1 MYSDLAYLI
10 VGLPVLAFV
19 LCLFIGSRL
28 PRGGGFLTVLAT
40 LGGLIISLGIFQEI
54 YPRGIIHQSMRWFG
68 DFNVGILI
76 DPLALVMLLM
86 VTFVVMLIHTYA
98 NGYMNGDPGAN
109 RYFAEAA
116 LFTAS
121 MLGLIYADNILQLFI
136 FWELVGLCSYLLIG
150 FWYRKPSAAAAAKK
164 AFLTTRVGDVMFLA
178 AIIVLYNNLAS
189 LNLTL
194 NPGEY
199 LLQFPVIYANL
210 ALIPPDQLTLI
221 ALGFLGGAVGKSGQ
235 FPLHVW
241 LPDAMEGPT
250 TVSAM
255 IHAATMVTAGVY
267 LVARMFPLFYA
278 APHGLTAVAAVG
290 AFTALFAATMGLTAF
305 DIKRVLAFSTVSQ
318 LGFMMAGLGV
328 GAAVGAFSVGVSI
341 FHLIGHSF
349 FKALLFLCA
358 GSVIHAVN
366 TNDMREM
373 GGVGKYMKWTM
384 YTMLIGS
391 LSLAG
396 FPLFTGFFSKD
407 EIIVIAY
414 EYGVAINF
422 LPYIFL
428 VLAAVLTAIYT
439 FRMWF
444 SVFTGKERSNY
455 GKHESPWV
463 MLGPL
468 VILAV
473 FALAFGFV
481 AQEGFYNYVGD
492 NFGQYEEKFG
502 VDVNFAELALIG
514 GHEVL
519 GEHGAPAEGEHP
531 SAEAEEGH
539 GAAGE
544 GEAGGEEAEGEPWY
558 IQILPIFIA
567 IGGILIAALF
577 YWDRA
582 KKFDP
587 SQVTGDKDPIRKM
600 LLKGY
605 YQHEIMT
612 GWISEGIVYGTALIC
627 NTIDIKVVDGW
638 LNWLSAWVMGFAG
651 HVRKVQTGVVQN
663 YVTALMLGIV
673 VLVIAIAAI
682 RLAMEVGLI

>member
-19 LCLFIGSRL
+19 LCLFIGRHL
-28 PRGGGFLTVLAT
+28 PRGGGFLTALAT
-40 LGGLIISLGIFQEI
+40 FGSLIISVGIFAEI
-54 YPRGIIHQSMRWFG
+54 YPSGIVHQSMLWFAN
-68 DFNVGILI
+68 FNIGILI

-86 VTFVVMLIHTYA
+86 VTFVVTLIHTYA
-98 NGYMNGDPGAN
+98 NGYMNGDPGAD

-116 LFTAS
+116 LFTAA
-121 MLGLIYADNILQLFI
+121 MLGLIYADNLLQLFI

-178 AIIVLYNNLAS
+178 AIILLYNNLAS
-189 LNLTL
+189 LNIALK
-194 NPGEY
+194 PGEY
-199 LLQFPVIYANL
+199 LLQFPVIYAHL
-210 ALIPPDQLTLI
+210 TQIPPAQLTLI
-221 ALGFLGGAVGKSGQ
+221 ALGLLGGAVGKSGQ

-278 APHGLTAVAAVG
+278 APYGLTAVAAVG

-318 LGFMMAGLGV
+318 LGFMMAGLGT
-328 GAAVGAFSVGVSI
+328 GAAVGAMAVGVAM

-414 EYGVAINF
+414 EYGVMINF

-444 SVFTGKERSNY
+444 TVFTGKARSDY
-455 GKHESPWV
+455 GKHESPSI
-463 MLGPL
+463 MIIPL
-468 VILAV
+468 VILAI
-473 FALAFGFV
+473 FAFGFGLA
-481 AQEGFYNYVGD
+481 AQGGFYSYLD
-492 NFGQYEEKFG
+492 SNFDHY
-502 VDVNFAELALIG
+502 DVNFNELAVIG
-514 GHEVL
+514 GH
-519 GEHGAPAEGEHP
+519 A
-531 SAEAEEGH
+531 AEETKL
-539 GAAGE
+539 AGE
-544 GEAGGEEAEGEPWY
+544 PATEPYVSEPGRRSQSRKQGRTGRALVHPDTAHHCSFGWNSHGLVCSTW
-558 IQILPIFIA
+558 IKSRNLIPARSQARRILCE
-567 IGGILIAALF
+567 
-577 YWDRA
+577 
-582 KKFDP
+582 
-587 SQVTGDKDPIRKM
+587 S
-600 LLKGY
+600 
-605 YQHEIMT
+605 
-612 GWISEGIVYGTALIC
+612 C
-627 NTIDIKVVDGW
+627 C
-638 LNWLSAWVMGFAG
+638 
-651 HVRKVQTGVVQN
+651 
-663 YVTALMLGIV
+663 
-673 VLVIAIAAI
+673 
-682 RLAMEVGLI
+682 

>member
-1 MYSDLAYLI
+1 MYADYAYLI
-10 VGLPVLAFV
+10 VGLPVLAFL
-19 LCLFIGSRL
+19 LCLFIGWHL

-40 LGGLIISLGIFQEI
+40 FAGLVLSLGIFTEI
-54 YPRGIIHQSMRWFG
+54 YPDKIVHQSMPWFAN
-68 DFNVGILI
+68 FNVGILI

-86 VTFVVMLIHTYA
+86 ITFVVTLIHTYA
-98 NGYMNGDPGAN
+98 NGYMNGDPGAA

-121 MLGLIYADNILQLFI
+121 MLGLVFADNLLQLFI

-164 AFLTTRVGDVMFLA
+164 AFLTTRVGDVLFLA
-178 AIIVLYNNLAS
+178 GIILLYNNLANPS
-189 LNLTL
+189 LNIVLK
-194 NPGEY
+194 PGEY
-199 LLQFPVIYANL
+199 LLQFPVIYAHISQ
-210 ALIPPDQLTLI
+210 IPADQLTLI
-221 ALGFLGGAVGKSGQ
+221 ALGLLGGAVGKSGQ

-278 APHGLTAVAAVG
+278 APYGLTAVAAVG
-290 AFTALFAATMGLTAF
+290 AFTALFAATMGLTSF

-328 GAAVGAFSVGVSI
+328 GAAVGAFAVGVSI

-396 FPLFTGFFSKD
+396 FPFFTGFFSKD

-414 EYGVAINF
+414 EYGVLINF

-428 VLAAVLTAIYT
+428 VMAAVLTAIYT

-473 FALAFGFV
+473 FAFGFGLA
-481 AQEGFYNYVGD
+481 AQEDFYSYLD
-492 NFGQYEEKFG
+492 TNFEHY
-502 VDVNFAELALIG
+502 DINFEELAVIG
-514 GHEVL
+514 GHVL
-519 GEHGAPAEGEHP
+519 EGEHGATEAAAEGEHSA
-531 SAEAEEGH
+531 SAEAET
-539 GAAGE
+539 
-544 GEAGGEEAEGEPWY
+544 GGEEGPGEPWY
-558 IQILPIFIA
+558 IQILPIIIA
-567 IGGILIAALF
+567 LGGILTAGLF
-577 YWDRA
+577 YWDKI

-587 SQVTGDKDPIRKM
+587 SQVTGDTDPIRKM

-605 YQHEIMT
+605 YQHEILT
-612 GWISEGIVYGTALIC
+612 AWFSETVVYGTALIC
-627 NTIDIKVVDGW
+627 NMIDIKIVDGW
-638 LNWLSAWVMGFAG
+638 LNWLSAWVLGFAN

-663 YVTALMLGIV
+663 YVTALVLGVV
-673 VLVIAIAAI
+673 VLVVVIT
-682 RLAMEVGLI
+682 LAKEVGLV

>member
-1 MYSDLAYLI
+1 MYADYAYLI
-10 VGLPVLAFV
+10 VALPVLAFL
-19 LCLFIGSRL
+19 LCLFVGWHL

-40 LGGLIISLGIFQEI
+40 FAGLILSLGIFSET
-54 YPRGIIHQSMRWFG
+54 YPDKIIHQSMPWFAN
-68 DFNVGILI
+68 FNVGILI

-86 VTFVVMLIHTYA
+86 VTFVVTLIHTYA
-98 NGYMNGDPGAN
+98 NGYMNGDPGAA

-121 MLGLIYADNILQLFI
+121 MLGLIYADNLLQLFI

-164 AFLTTRVGDVMFLA
+164 AFLTTRVGDVLFLA
-178 AIIVLYNNLAS
+178 GIILLYNNLAS

-194 NPGEY
+194 APGEY
-199 LLQFPVIYANL
+199 LLQFPVIYAHV
-210 ALIPPDQLTLI
+210 AQIPADQLTLI
-221 ALGFLGGAVGKSGQ
+221 ALGLLGGAVGKSGQ

-278 APHGLTAVAAVG
+278 APYGLTAVAAVG

-328 GAAVGAFSVGVSI
+328 GAAVGTFAVGVSI

-349 FKALLFLCA
+349 FKALLFLGA

-414 EYGVAINF
+414 EYGVMINF
-422 LPYIFL
+422 LPYIML

-444 SVFTGKERSNY
+444 SVFTGKERSDY
-455 GKHESPWV
+455 GKHESP
-463 MLGPL
+463 MIMIGPL

-473 FALAFGFV
+473 FAFGFGFA
-481 AQEGFYNYVGD
+481 AQEDFYSYLD
-492 NFGQYEEKFG
+492 SNFEHYD
-502 VDVNFAELALIG
+502 VDFAQLGIIG
-514 GHEVL
+514 GHVL
-519 GEHGAPAEGEHP
+519 EGHGAPEGSALEEEHVATEAAEG
-531 SAEAEEGH
+531 GH

-544 GEAGGEEAEGEPWY
+544 GEEGGEGEAGEPWY
-558 IQILPIFIA
+558 IQILPIIVA
-567 IGGILIAALF
+567 IGGILTAGLF
-577 YWDRA
+577 YFDKI

-587 SQVTGDKDPIRKM
+587 SQVTGDKDPIRKL

-605 YQHEIMT
+605 YQHEILT
-612 GWISEGIVYGTALIC
+612 GWFAETVVYGTALIC
-627 NTIDIKVVDGW
+627 NMIDIKLVDGW
-638 LNWLSAWVMGFAG
+638 LNWLSAWVLGFAQ
-651 HVRKVQTGVVQN
+651 HIRKVQTGVVQN
-663 YVTALMLGIV
+663 YVTALVLGVV
-673 VLVIAIAAI
+673 VLVVVIT
-682 RLAMEVGLI
+682 LAMEVGLV

>member
-1 MYSDLAYLI
+1 MLYQDYAYLI
-10 VGLPVLAFV
+10 VALPVLAFV
-19 LCLFIGSRL
+19 LCIFFGWHL

-40 LGGLIISLGIFQEI
+40 FAGLVLSLGIFTEI
-54 YPRGIIHQSMRWFG
+54 YPTNTIVHQSMHWFAN
-68 DFNVGILI
+68 FNVGILI

-86 VTFVVMLIHTYA
+86 VTFVVTLIHTYA
-98 NGYMNGDPGAN
+98 NGYMNGDPGAA

-116 LFTAS
+116 LFTAA
-121 MLGLIYADNILQLFI
+121 MLGLIYSDNLLQLFI

-164 AFLTTRVGDVMFLA
+164 AFLTTRVGDVLFLA
-178 AIIVLYNNLAS
+178 GIILLYNNLAA
-189 LNLTL
+189 LPIALK
-194 NPGEY
+194 PGEY
-199 LLQFPVIYANL
+199 LLQFPVIYANI
-210 ALIPPDQLTLI
+210 ALIPPAQLTLI
-221 ALGFLGGAVGKSGQ
+221 ALGLLGGAVGKSGQ

-278 APHGLTAVAAVG
+278 APYGLTLVALVG

-318 LGFMMAGLGV
+318 LGFMMAGLGT
-328 GAAVGAFSVGVSI
+328 GAAVGALAVGVSM

-366 TNDMREM
+366 TNDLREM

-396 FPLFTGFFSKD
+396 FPFFTGFFSKD

-414 EYGVAINF
+414 EYGMVINF

-428 VLAAVLTAIYT
+428 ILAATLTAIYT

-444 SVFTGKERSNY
+444 SVFTGKPRSDY
-455 GKHESPWV
+455 GKHESPMIMV
-463 MLGPL
+463 VPL
-468 VILAV
+468 LILAI
-473 FALAFGFV
+473 FAFGFGFA
-481 AQEGFYNYVGD
+481 AQGSFYSYLD
-492 NFGQYEEKFG
+492 TTFEHY
-502 VDVNFAELALIG
+502 DVNFNQLAVIGGHATEELKLAAEQTAELATGQEKPTEEYIS
-514 GHEVL
+514 E
-519 GEHGAPAEGEHP
+519 PAEKEGVT
-531 SAEAEEGH
+531 EE
-539 GAAGE
+539 
-544 GEAGGEEAEGEPWY
+544 EEPAEPWY
-558 IQILPIFIA
+558 IQILPIIIA
-567 IGGILIAALF
+567 LGGILLAGLF
-577 YWDRA
+577 YWDRI

-587 SQVTGDKDPIRKM
+587 DQVTGDKDPIRKM

-605 YQHEIMT
+605 YQHEIFT
-612 GWISEGIVYGTALIC
+612 QWFAEGVVYGTSILSNIV
-627 NTIDIKVVDGW
+627 DIKLVDGW
-638 LNWLSAWVMGFAG
+638 LNWLSSWVLGFG
-651 HVRKVQTGVVQN
+651 GNLRKVQTGVVQN
-663 YVTALMLGIV
+663 YITAVALGIV
-673 VLVIAIAAI
+673 VLVVAI
-682 RLAMEVGLI
+682 EVAKVVIL

>member
-1 MYSDLAYLI
+1 MYADYAYLI
-10 VGLPVLAFV
+10 VALPVLAFL
-19 LCLFIGSRL
+19 LCLFVGWNL

-40 LGGLIISLGIFQEI
+40 FGALIVSLGIFSET
-54 YPRGIIHQSMRWFG
+54 YPNEIIHQSMPWFANFG
-68 DFNVGILI
+68 VGILI
-76 DPLALVMLLM
+76 DPLAMVMLLM
-86 VTFVVMLIHTYA
+86 VTFVVTLIHTYA
-98 NGYMNGDPGAN
+98 LGYMNGDPGSA

-164 AFLTTRVGDVMFLA
+164 AFLTTRVGDVLFLA
-178 AIIVLYNNLAS
+178 AIILLYNNLAS
-189 LNLTL
+189 LEASLHFL
-194 NPGEY
+194 KPGEY
-199 LLQFPVIYANL
+199 LLQFPVIYAHL
-210 ALIPPDQLTLI
+210 AEIPADQLTLI

-328 GAAVGAFSVGVSI
+328 GAAVGAIAVGVSI

-373 GGVGKYMKWTM
+373 GGVGKYMKYTM

-414 EYGVAINF
+414 EYGTMINF

-444 SVFTGKERSNY
+444 SVFTGKERSDY
-455 GKHESPWV
+455 GKHESPMV
-463 MLGPL
+463 MIGPL

-473 FALAFGFV
+473 FAFGFGLA
-481 AQEGFYNYVGD
+481 AQEDFYSYLD
-492 NFGQYEEKFG
+492 SNFEHYD
-502 VDVNFAELALIG
+502 VDFAHLAAIG
-514 GHEVL
+514 GHEFL
-519 GEHGAPAEGEHP
+519 GEHIAEATEGEP
-531 SAEAEEGH
+531 GAAEEGEQ
-539 GAAGE
+539 AAGE
-544 GEAGGEEAEGEPWY
+544 GEEAGGEPWY
-558 IQILPIFIA
+558 IQILPIIVA
-567 IGGILIAALF
+567 IGGILTAGLF
-577 YWDRA
+577 YWDKI
-582 KKFDP
+582 KKFDA
-587 SQVTGDKDPIRKM
+587 SQVTGDKDPIRKL

-612 GWISEGIVYGTALIC
+612 AWFAETVVYGTALIC
-627 NTIDIKVVDGW
+627 NIIDIRLVDGW
-638 LNWLSAWVMGFAG
+638 LNWLSAWVMGFAQN
-651 HVRKVQTGVVQN
+651 VRKVQTGIVQN
-663 YVTALMLGIV
+663 YVMALVLGVV
-673 VLVIAIAAI
+673 VLVVVIA
-682 RLAMEVGLI
+682 LATEVGLV

>member
-1 MYSDLAYLI
+1 LYADYAYLI
-10 VGLPVLAFV
+10 VALPVLAFL
-19 LCLFIGSRL
+19 LCLFIGWRL
-28 PRGGGFLTVLAT
+28 PIGGGFITVLAT
-40 LGGLIISLGIFQEI
+40 FAGLVLSLGIFSEI
-54 YPRGIIHQSMRWFG
+54 YPGEIVHQSIPWFA

-86 VTFVVMLIHTYA
+86 VTFVVTLIHTYA
-98 NGYMNGDPGAN
+98 NGYMKGDPGAA

-121 MLGLIYADNILQLFI
+121 MLGLIYADNLLQLFI

-164 AFLTTRVGDVMFLA
+164 AFLTTRVGDVLFLA
-178 AIIVLYNNLAS
+178 GIILLYNNLAS
-189 LNLTL
+189 LNLAL
-194 NPGEY
+194 KPGEY

-210 ALIPPDQLTLI
+210 ASIPGDQLTLI
-221 ALGFLGGAVGKSGQ
+221 ALGLLGGAVGKSGQ

-328 GAAVGAFSVGVSI
+328 GAAVGTFAVGVSI

-414 EYGVAINF
+414 EYGTMINF

-468 VILAV
+468 VLLAV
-473 FALAFGFV
+473 FAFGFGFA
-481 AQEGFYNYVGD
+481 AQEDFYDYLD
-492 NFGQYEEKFG
+492 SNFEHYDVDFVELG
-502 VDVNFAELALIG
+502 VIG
-514 GHEVL
+514 GHAL
-519 GEHGAPAEGEHP
+519 DGEHGAAAAEGEHAA
-531 SAEAEEGH
+531 AEGEE
-539 GAAGE
+539 AAGE
-544 GEAGGEEAEGEPWY
+544 GEEEGGEPWY
-558 IQILPIFIA
+558 IQILPIIVA
-567 IGGILIAALF
+567 IGGILTAALF
-577 YWDRA
+577 YWDKV

-587 SQVTGDKDPIRKM
+587 SQVTGDKDPIRQM

-612 GWISEGIVYGTALIC
+612 GWFAETIVYGTALIC
-627 NTIDIKVVDGW
+627 NMIDIKLVDGW
-638 LNWLSAWVMGFAG
+638 LNWLSAWVMGFAQ
-651 HVRKVQTGVVQN
+651 HVRKVQTGIVQN
-663 YVTALMLGIV
+663 YVTALVLGVV
-673 VLVIAIAAI
+673 VLVVVIT
-682 RLAMEVGLI
+682 LAREVGLV

>member
-1 MYSDLAYLI
+1 MYADYAYLI
-10 VGLPVLAFV
+10 VALPVLAFV
-19 LCLFIGSRL
+19 LCIFTGWHL
-28 PRGGGFLTVLAT
+28 PKGGGFFTVLAT
-40 LGGLIISLGIFQEI
+40 FAGFIVSFGILMEI
-54 YPRGIIHQSMRWFG
+54 YPDKIVHQSMPWFAN
-68 DFNVGILI
+68 FNVGILI

-86 VTFVVMLIHTYA
+86 VTFVCTLIHTYA
-98 NGYMNGDPGAN
+98 LGYMDGDPGSA
-109 RYFAEAA
+109 RYFAEAG
-116 LFTAS
+116 LFTAA
-121 MLGLIYADNILQLFI
+121 MLGLVYADNLLQLFI
-136 FWELVGLCSYLLIG
+136 FWELVGVCSYLLIG

-164 AFLTTRVGDVMFLA
+164 AFLTTRVGDVLFLA
-178 AIIVLYNNLAS
+178 AIILLYNNLAS
-189 LNLTL
+189 LNIALK
-194 NPGEY
+194 PGEY
-199 LLQFPVIYANL
+199 LLQFPVIYAHI
-210 ALIPPDQLTLI
+210 AQIPPAQLTLI
-221 ALGFLGGAVGKSGQ
+221 ALGLLGGAVGKSGQ

-318 LGFMMAGLGV
+318 LGFMMAGLGA
-328 GAAVGAFSVGVSI
+328 GAAVGTLAVGVSI

-358 GSVIHAVN
+358 GSVIHAVS

-373 GGVGKYMKWTM
+373 GGIGKYMKWTM

-396 FPLFTGFFSKD
+396 FPFFTGFFSKD

-414 EYGVAINF
+414 EYGTLINF

-444 SVFTGKERSNY
+444 SVFTGTARSDY
-455 GKHESPWV
+455 HKHESPWV

-473 FALAFGFV
+473 FAFGFGIA
-481 AQEGFYNYVGD
+481 AQGSFYEYLD
-492 NFGQYEEKFG
+492 TNFEHYSI
-502 VDVNFAELALIG
+502 NFEELAVIG
-514 GHEVL
+514 GHAVEGEHAAAPEGEKAASE
-519 GEHGAPAEGEHP
+519 GEHGAAKAE
-531 SAEAEEGH
+531 SAGEEGP
-539 GAAGE
+539 
-544 GEAGGEEAEGEPWY
+544 GEPWY
-558 IQILPIFIA
+558 IQILPIIIA
-567 IGGILIAALF
+567 LGGILIAGLF
-577 YWDRA
+577 YWDRI

-587 SQVTGDKDPIRKM
+587 DQVTGDTDPIRWM

-605 YQHEIMT
+605 YQHEILT
-612 GWISEGIVYGTALIC
+612 EWFAGTVVYGTSLIC
-627 NTIDIKVVDGW
+627 NMIDIKIVDGS
-638 LNWLSAWVMGFAG
+638 LNWLSAWVLGFAG

-663 YVTALMLGIV
+663 YVAALVLGIV
-673 VLVIAIAAI
+673 ILVIVIT
-682 RLAMEVGLI
+682 LAKEVGLA

>member
-19 LCLFIGSRL
+19 LCLFFGWHL
-28 PRGGGFLTVLAT
+28 PRGGGFITVLAT
-40 LGGLIISLGIFQEI
+40 LGAFIISFGIFQEI
-54 YPRGIIHQSMRWFG
+54 YPGEIVHQSMRWFG

-76 DPLALVMLLM
+76 DPLSLVMLLM
-86 VTFVVMLIHTYA
+86 VSFVVTLIHIYG
-98 NGYMNGDPGAN
+98 NGYMNGDPGAA

-116 LFTAS
+116 LFSAA
-121 MLGLIYADNILQLFI
+121 MLGLVYADNLLQLFI

-178 AIIVLYNNLAS
+178 AIILLYNNLAN
-189 LNLTL
+189 LNITL

-199 LLQFPVIYANL
+199 LLQFPVIYAHI
-210 ALIPPDQLTLI
+210 AEIPPDQLTLI
-221 ALGFLGGAVGKSGQ
+221 ALGLLGGAVGKSGQ

-255 IHAATMVTAGVY
+255 IHAATMVTAGVF

-328 GAAVGAFSVGVSI
+328 GAAVGAFAVGVSM

-366 TNDMREM
+366 TNDLREM

-407 EIIVIAY
+407 EIIMIAY

-428 VLAAVLTAIYT
+428 ILAAVLTAIYT

-444 SVFTGKERSNY
+444 CVFTGKERSNY

-473 FALAFGFV
+473 FAFGFGM
-481 AQEGFYNYVGD
+481 ASQHDFYNYLD
-492 NFGQYEEKFG
+492 SNFEHYK
-502 VDVNFAELALIG
+502 VDFAELGMIG
-514 GHEVL
+514 GHVL
-519 GEHGAPAEGEHP
+519 EEHGAAAEEGEHATAEAKEGQETAAEGE
-531 SAEAEEGH
+531 EGNALPLH
-539 GAAGE
+539 IQLL
-544 GEAGGEEAEGEPWY
+544 PY
-558 IQILPIFIA
+558 IVAL
-567 IGGILIAALF
+567 GGILIAALF
-577 YWDRA
+577 YWDRV

-587 SQVTGDKDPIRKM
+587 SQVTGENDPIRKM

-612 GWISEGIVYGTALIC
+612 AWICEGIVYGTALIC
-627 NTIDIKVVDGW
+627 NMIDIKIVDGW

-682 RLAMEVGLI
+682 RLAMEVGLK

>member
-1 MYSDLAYLI
+1 MYADYAYLI
-10 VGLPVLAFV
+10 VALPVLAFL
-19 LCLFIGSRL
+19 LCLFLGWHL
-28 PRGGGFLTVLAT
+28 PRGGGFITVLAT
-40 LGGLIISLGIFQEI
+40 LGAFIVSLGIFSETYPHEI
-54 YPRGIIHQSMRWFG
+54 VHQSMHWFAE
-68 DFNVGILI
+68 FNVGILI

-86 VTFVVMLIHTYA
+86 VSFVVTLIHIYG
-98 NGYMNGDPGAN
+98 NGYMNGDPGAD

-116 LFTAS
+116 LFSAS
-121 MLGLIYADNILQLFI
+121 MLGLVFADNLLQLFI

-164 AFLTTRVGDVMFLA
+164 AFLTTRVGDVLFLA
-178 AIIVLYNNLAS
+178 GIILLYNNLAS
-189 LNLTL
+189 LDLAL
-194 NPGEY
+194 KPGEY
-199 LLQFPVIYANL
+199 LLQFPVIYANI
-210 ALIPPDQLTLI
+210 AAIPGDQLTLI
-221 ALGFLGGAVGKSGQ
+221 ALGLLGGAVGKSGQ

-328 GAAVGAFSVGVSI
+328 GAAVGAMAVGVSM

-366 TNDMREM
+366 TNDLREM

-384 YTMLIGS
+384 FTMLIGS

-396 FPLFTGFFSKD
+396 FPMFTGFFTKD
-407 EIIVIAY
+407 EIILIAY
-414 EYGVAINF
+414 EYGTMINF

-428 VLAAVLTAIYT
+428 VVAAILTAIYT

-473 FALAFGFV
+473 FAAG
-481 AQEGFYNYVGD
+481 
-492 NFGQYEEKFG
+492 FG
-502 VDVNFAELALIG
+502 VATQSEFYEYLDSNFEHYDLDFAELGIIG
-514 GHEVL
+514 GHVL
-519 GEHGAPAEGEHP
+519 EEGHGGAEGEH
-531 SAEAEEGH
+531 
-539 GAAGE
+539 AA
-544 GEAGGEEAEGEPWY
+544 AEGEHAGEEEHHLPWY
-558 IQILPIFIA
+558 IHYLPIVIA
-567 IGGILIAALF
+567 IGGILIAGLF
-577 YWDRA
+577 YWDKI

-587 SQVTGDKDPIRKM
+587 SQVTGDKDPLRQT

-605 YQHEIMT
+605 YQHEILT
-612 GWISEGIVYGTALIC
+612 GWFAETLVYGTALIC
-627 NTIDIKVVDGW
+627 NVIDIKLVDGW
-638 LNWLSAWVMGFAG
+638 LNWLSSWVMGFAQ
-651 HVRKVQTGVVQN
+651 HVRKVQTGIVQN
-663 YVTALMLGIV
+663 YVTALVLGVV
-673 VLVIAIAAI
+673 VLVVVIALAMK
-682 RLAMEVGLI
+682 AMEVGLV

>member
-1 MYSDLAYLI
+1 MYADYAYLI
-10 VGLPVLAFV
+10 VALPVLAFV
-19 LCLFIGSRL
+19 LCLFVGWYL
-28 PRGGGFLTVLAT
+28 PRGGGFITALAT
-40 LGGLIISLGIFQEI
+40 FGGLIISLGIFTEI
-54 YPRGIIHQSMRWFG
+54 YPDKIVHQSMPWFAN
-68 DFNVGILI
+68 FNVGILI

-86 VTFVVMLIHTYA
+86 VTFVVTLIHTYA
-98 NGYMNGDPGAN
+98 NGYMNGDPGAA
-109 RYFAEAA
+109 RYFAEAG
-116 LFTAS
+116 LFTAA
-121 MLGLIYADNILQLFI
+121 MLGLVYSDNLLQFFI

-164 AFLTTRVGDVMFLA
+164 AFLTTRVGDVLFLA
-178 AIIVLYNNLAS
+178 GIILLYNNLAN
-189 LNLTL
+189 LNIALK
-194 NPGEY
+194 PGEY
-199 LLQFPVIYANL
+199 LLQFPVIYAHI
-210 ALIPPDQLTLI
+210 AQIPPAQLTLI
-221 ALGFLGGAVGKSGQ
+221 ALGLLGGAVGKSGQ

-328 GAAVGAFSVGVSI
+328 GAAVGAAAVGVSI

-396 FPLFTGFFSKD
+396 FPFFTGFFSKD

-414 EYGVAINF
+414 EYGVMINY
-422 LPYIFL
+422 LPYVFL
-428 VLAAVLTAIYT
+428 ILAAVLTAIYT

-444 SVFTGKERSNY
+444 SVFTGTARSDY
-455 GKHESPWV
+455 GKHESPWI

-468 VILAV
+468 VLLAV
-473 FALAFGFV
+473 FAFGFGI
-481 AQEGFYNYVGD
+481 ASQDSFYNYLD
-492 NFGQYEEKFG
+492 SNFEHYS
-502 VDVNFAELALIG
+502 VNFNELASIG
-514 GHEVL
+514 GHPTKEVEL
-519 GEHGAPAEGEHP
+519 AHQPPTELYVSEVGEKPLEE
-531 SAEAEEGH
+531 AEAEP
-539 GAAGE
+539 A
-544 GEAGGEEAEGEPWY
+544 EPWY
-558 IQILPIFIA
+558 IQILPIIVA
-567 IGGILIAALF
+567 LGGILLAGLF
-577 YWDRA
+577 YWDRI

-587 SQVTGDKDPIRKM
+587 DQVTGDKDPIRRM

-605 YQHEIMT
+605 YQHEILT
-612 GWISEGIVYGTALIC
+612 GWFAETVVYGTALIS
-627 NTIDIKVVDGW
+627 NMIDIKIVDGW
-638 LNWLSAWVMGFAG
+638 LNWLSAWVLGFAG

-663 YVTALMLGIV
+663 YIAALVLGIV
-673 VLVIAIAAI
+673 VLVIVIT
-682 RLAMEVGLI
+682 LAKEVGLV

>member
-1 MYSDLAYLI
+1 MYSELAYLI

-19 LCLFIGSRL
+19 LCLFVGWHL
-28 PRGGGFLTVLAT
+28 PRGGGFLTALAT
-40 LGGLIISLGIFQEI
+40 FGSLIISLGIFAEI
-54 YPRGIIHQSMRWFG
+54 YPSGIVHQSMPWFAN
-68 DFNVGILI
+68 FNVGILI

-86 VTFVVMLIHTYA
+86 VTFVVTLIHTYA
-98 NGYMNGDPGAN
+98 NGYMNGDPGAA

-116 LFTAS
+116 LFTAA
-121 MLGLIYADNILQLFI
+121 MLGLIYADNLLQLFI

-164 AFLTTRVGDVMFLA
+164 AFLTTRVGDVLFMA
-178 AIIVLYNNLAS
+178 GIILLYNNLAS
-189 LNLTL
+189 LNIALK
-194 NPGEY
+194 PGEY
-199 LLQFPVIYANL
+199 LLQFPVIYAHL
-210 ALIPPDQLTLI
+210 TQIPPAQLTLI
-221 ALGFLGGAVGKSGQ
+221 ALGLLGGAVGKSGQ

-278 APHGLTAVAAVG
+278 APYGLTAVAAVG

-318 LGFMMAGLGV
+318 LGFMMAGLGT
-328 GAAVGAFSVGVSI
+328 GAAVGTLAVGVAM

-349 FKALLFLCA
+349 FKALLFLGA

-366 TNDMREM
+366 TNDMREL

-396 FPLFTGFFSKD
+396 FPLFTGFYSKD
-407 EIIVIAY
+407 KIIAIAY

-444 SVFTGKERSNY
+444 TVFTGKARSDY
-455 GKHESPWV
+455 GKHESPSI
-463 MLGPL
+463 MIIPL
-468 VILAV
+468 VILAI
-473 FALAFGFV
+473 FALGFGMA
-481 AQEGFYNYVGD
+481 AQGSFYSYLD
-492 NFGQYEEKFG
+492 SNFDHY
-502 VDVNFAELALIG
+502 DVNFNELAVIG
-514 GHEVL
+514 GHATEETKL
-519 GEHGAPAEGEHP
+519 AGEPATEP
-531 SAEAEEGH
+531 LASEAGK
-539 GAAGE
+539 GAAK
-544 GEAGGEEAEGEPWY
+544 AESKAEPAEPWY
-558 IQILPIFIA
+558 IQILPYIVA
-567 IGGILIAALF
+567 LGGILVASLF
-577 YWDRA
+577 YFDKV

-587 SQVTGDKDPIRKM
+587 SQVTGDKDPLRKL

-612 GWISEGIVYGTALIC
+612 AWFAETIVYGSALIC
-627 NTIDIKVVDGW
+627 NMIDIKLVDGW
-638 LNWLSAWVMGFAG
+638 LNWLSSVVMGFAE
-651 HVRKVQTGVVQN
+651 HVRKVQSGVVQN
-663 YVTALMLGIV
+663 YITALVLGVV
-673 VLVIAIAAI
+673 VLVVVIT
-682 RLAMEVGLI
+682 LAMEVGLI

>member
-1 MYSDLAYLI
+1 VYSEYAYLI
-10 VGLPVLAFV
+10 VALPVLAFL
-19 LCLFIGSRL
+19 LCLFVGSRL
-28 PRGGGFLTVLAT
+28 PRGGGFLTVLGTFA
-40 LGGLIISLGIFQEI
+40 GLILSLGIFSEI
-54 YPRGIIHQSMRWFG
+54 YPDEIIHQSMPWFA

-86 VTFVVMLIHTYA
+86 VTFVVTLIHTYA
-98 NGYMNGDPGAN
+98 NGYMKGDPGAS

-116 LFTAS
+116 LFTAA
-121 MLGLIYADNILQLFI
+121 MLGLIYADNLLQLFI

-164 AFLTTRVGDVMFLA
+164 AFLTTRVGDVLFLA
-178 AIIVLYNNLAS
+178 AIILLYNNLAS
-189 LNLTL
+189 LNIALK
-194 NPGEY
+194 PGEY

-210 ALIPPDQLTLI
+210 TQIAPEQLTLI
-221 ALGFLGGAVGKSGQ
+221 ALGLLGGAIGKSGQ

-278 APHGLTAVAAVG
+278 APYGLTAVAAVG
-290 AFTALFAATMGLTAF
+290 TFTALFAATMGLASF

-328 GAAVGAFSVGVSI
+328 GAAVGTLAVGVSI

-444 SVFTGKERSNY
+444 SVFTGKARSDY

-463 MLGPL
+463 MIGPL
-468 VILAV
+468 MILAI
-473 FALAFGFV
+473 FALGFGYV
-481 AQEGFYNYVGD
+481 AQDDFYEYLD
-492 NFGQYEEKFG
+492 TNFDYY
-502 VDVNFAELALIG
+502 DVNFVELGVIG
-514 GHEVL
+514 GHAL
-519 GEHGAPAEGEHP
+519 AAPVAEGV
-531 SAEAEEGH
+531 AEATAAEGGH
-539 GAAGE
+539 AAAAE
-544 GEAGGEEAEGEPWY
+544 GEAGGEEGPGEPWY
-558 IQILPIFIA
+558 IQILPIIVA
-567 IGGILIAALF
+567 LGGILTASLF
-577 YWDRA
+577 YWDRV
-582 KKFDP
+582 KRFDP

-612 GWISEGIVYGTALIC
+612 GWISEGIVYGTALIF
-627 NTIDIKVVDGW
+627 NVIDIKLVDGW
-638 LNWLSAWVMGFAG
+638 LNWLSAWVMGFAQ
-651 HVRKVQTGVVQN
+651 HVRKVQTGVIQN
-663 YVTALMLGIV
+663 YVAALVLGVV
-673 VLVIAIAAI
+673 VLVVVIV
-682 RLAMEVGLI
+682 LAMGVGLI

>member
-19 LCLFIGSRL
+19 LCLFVGWHL
-28 PRGGGFLTVLAT
+28 PRGGGFLTALAT
-40 LGGLIISLGIFQEI
+40 FGSLIISLGIFAEI
-54 YPRGIIHQSMRWFG
+54 YPSGIVHQSMPWFAN
-68 DFNVGILI
+68 FNVGILI

-86 VTFVVMLIHTYA
+86 VTFVVTLIHTYA
-98 NGYMNGDPGAN
+98 NGYMNGDPGAA

-116 LFTAS
+116 LFTAA
-121 MLGLIYADNILQLFI
+121 MLGLIYADNLLQLFI

-164 AFLTTRVGDVMFLA
+164 AFLTTRVGDVLFLA
-178 AIIVLYNNLAS
+178 GIILLYNNLAS
-189 LNLTL
+189 LNIVLK
-194 NPGEY
+194 PGEY
-199 LLQFPVIYANL
+199 LLQFPVIYAHL
-210 ALIPPDQLTLI
+210 TQIPPAQLTLI
-221 ALGFLGGAVGKSGQ
+221 ALGLLGGAVGKSGQ

-278 APHGLTAVAAVG
+278 APYGLTAVAAVG

-318 LGFMMAGLGV
+318 LGFMMAGLGT
-328 GAAVGAFSVGVSI
+328 GAAVGTLAVGVAM

-349 FKALLFLCA
+349 FKALLFLGA

-366 TNDMREM
+366 TNDMREL

-396 FPLFTGFFSKD
+396 FPLFTGFYSKD
-407 EIIVIAY
+407 KIIAIAY

-444 SVFTGKERSNY
+444 TVFTGKARSDY
-455 GKHESPWV
+455 GKHESPSI
-463 MLGPL
+463 MIIPL
-468 VILAV
+468 VILAI
-473 FALAFGFV
+473 FALGFGMA
-481 AQEGFYNYVGD
+481 AQGSFYSYLD
-492 NFGQYEEKFG
+492 SNFDHY
-502 VDVNFAELALIG
+502 DVNFNELAVIG
-514 GHEVL
+514 GHAMEETKL
-519 GEHGAPAEGEHP
+519 AGEPATEPLASE
-531 SAEAEEGH
+531 
-539 GAAGE
+539 AGE
-544 GEAGGEEAEGEPWY
+544 GAAKAESEAEPAEPWY
-558 IQILPIFIA
+558 IMILPYIVA
-567 IGGILIAALF
+567 LGGILVASLF
-577 YWDRA
+577 YFDKV

-587 SQVTGDKDPIRKM
+587 SQVTGDKDPLRKL

-612 GWISEGIVYGTALIC
+612 AWFAETIVYGSALIC
-627 NTIDIKVVDGW
+627 NMIDIKLVDGW
-638 LNWLSAWVMGFAG
+638 LNWLSSVVMGFAE
-651 HVRKVQTGVVQN
+651 HVRKVQSGVVQN
-663 YVTALMLGIV
+663 YITALVLGVV
-673 VLVIAIAAI
+673 VLVVVIT
-682 RLAMEVGLI
+682 LAMEVGLI

>member
-1 MYSDLAYLI
+1 MYADYAYLI
-10 VGLPVLAFV
+10 VALPVLAFL
-19 LCLFIGSRL
+19 LCLFIGWHL

-40 LGGLIISLGIFQEI
+40 FGALIVSLGIFSET
-54 YPRGIIHQSMRWFG
+54 YPNEIIHQSIPWFAN
-68 DFNVGILI
+68 FNIGILI

-86 VTFVVMLIHTYA
+86 VTFVVTLIHTYA
-98 NGYMNGDPGAN
+98 NGYMNGDPGAA

-121 MLGLIYADNILQLFI
+121 MLGLIYADNLLQLFI

-164 AFLTTRVGDVMFLA
+164 AFLTTRVGDVFFLA
-178 AIIVLYNNLAS
+178 AIILLYNNMAS
-189 LNLTL
+189 LNLAL
-194 NPGEY
+194 KPGEY
-199 LLQFPVIYANL
+199 LLQFPVIYAHI
-210 ALIPPDQLTLI
+210 AQIPADQLTLI
-221 ALGFLGGAVGKSGQ
+221 ALGLLGGAVGKSGQ

-278 APHGLTAVAAVG
+278 APYGLTAVAAVG

-328 GAAVGAFSVGVSI
+328 GAAVGSMAVGVSI

-349 FKALLFLCA
+349 FKALLFLGA

-384 YTMLIGS
+384 YTMLVGS

-407 EIIVIAY
+407 EIILIAY
-414 EYGVAINF
+414 EYGTMINF

-444 SVFTGKERSNY
+444 SVFTGKERSDY
-455 GKHESPWV
+455 GKHESPMV
-463 MLGPL
+463 MIGPL

-473 FALAFGFV
+473 FAFGFGFA
-481 AQEGFYNYVGD
+481 AQDDFYSYLD
-492 NFGQYEEKFG
+492 SNFEHY
-502 VDVNFAELALIG
+502 DIDFANLAAIG
-514 GHEVL
+514 SHEFL
-519 GEHGAPAEGEHP
+519 GEHGAEAAEGAAAEGE
-531 SAEAEEGH
+531 

-544 GEAGGEEAEGEPWY
+544 GEEAGGEPWY
-558 IQILPIFIA
+558 IQILPYIVA
-567 IGGILIAALF
+567 IGGILLAGLF
-577 YWDRA
+577 YWDKI
-582 KKFDP
+582 KKFDA

-612 GWISEGIVYGTALIC
+612 GWFAETVVYGTALIC
-627 NTIDIKVVDGW
+627 NMIDIKLVDGW
-638 LNWLSAWVMGFAG
+638 LNWLSAWVMGFAQ
-651 HVRKVQTGVVQN
+651 HVRKVQTGIIQN
-663 YVTALMLGIV
+663 YVAALVLGVV
-673 VLVIAIAAI
+673 VLVVVIA
-682 RLAMEVGLI
+682 LATEVGLV

>member
-1 MYSDLAYLI
+1 MYADYAYLI
-10 VGLPVLAFV
+10 VALPVLAFV
-19 LCLFIGSRL
+19 LCLFIGWHL

-40 LGGLIISLGIFQEI
+40 FAGLVLSLGIFTEI
-54 YPRGIIHQSMRWFG
+54 YPDKIVHQSMPWFAN
-68 DFNVGILI
+68 FNVGILI

-86 VTFVVMLIHTYA
+86 ITFVVTLIHTYA
-98 NGYMNGDPGAN
+98 NGYMNGDPGAA

-121 MLGLIYADNILQLFI
+121 MLGLVFADNLLQLFI

-164 AFLTTRVGDVMFLA
+164 AFLTTRVGDVLFLA
-178 AIIVLYNNLAS
+178 GIILLYNNLANPS
-189 LNLTL
+189 LNIVLK
-194 NPGEY
+194 PGEY
-199 LLQFPVIYANL
+199 LLQFPVIYAHISQ
-210 ALIPPDQLTLI
+210 IPADQLTLI
-221 ALGFLGGAVGKSGQ
+221 ALGLLGGAVGKSGQ

-278 APHGLTAVAAVG
+278 APYGLTAVAAVG
-290 AFTALFAATMGLTAF
+290 AFTALFAATMGLTSF

-328 GAAVGAFSVGVSI
+328 GAAVGAFAVGVSI

-396 FPLFTGFFSKD
+396 FPFFTGFFSKD

-414 EYGVAINF
+414 EYGVLINF

-428 VLAAVLTAIYT
+428 VMAAVLTAIYT

-473 FALAFGFV
+473 FAFGFGLA
-481 AQEGFYNYVGD
+481 AQEDFYSYLD
-492 NFGQYEEKFG
+492 TNFEHY
-502 VDVNFAELALIG
+502 DVNFEELAVIG
-514 GHEVL
+514 GHVL
-519 GEHGAPAEGEHP
+519 EGEHGAPEAAAEGEHGA
-531 SAEAEEGH
+531 SAEAEH
-539 GAAGE
+539 
-544 GEAGGEEAEGEPWY
+544 GGEEGPGEPWY
-558 IQILPIFIA
+558 IQILPIIIA
-567 IGGILIAALF
+567 LGGILTAGLF
-577 YWDRA
+577 YWDRI

-587 SQVTGDKDPIRKM
+587 SQVTGDTDPIRKM

-605 YQHEIMT
+605 YQHEILT
-612 GWISEGIVYGTALIC
+612 AWFSETVVYGTALIC
-627 NTIDIKVVDGW
+627 NMIDIKIVDGW
-638 LNWLSAWVMGFAG
+638 LNWLSAWVLGFAN

-663 YVTALMLGIV
+663 YVTALVLGVV
-673 VLVIAIAAI
+673 VLVVVIT
-682 RLAMEVGLI
+682 LAKEVGLV

>member
-1 MYSDLAYLI
+1 MYSELAYLI

-19 LCLFIGSRL
+19 LCLFFGWNL
-28 PRGGGFLTVLAT
+28 PRGGGFITVLAT
-40 LGGLIISLGIFQEI
+40 LGAFIISLGIFQEI
-54 YPRGIIHQSMRWFG
+54 YPGEIVHQSMRWFG
-68 DFNVGILI
+68 EFNVGILI
-76 DPLALVMLLM
+76 DPLSLVMLLM
-86 VTFVVMLIHTYA
+86 VSFVVTLIHIYG
-98 NGYMNGDPGAN
+98 NGYMNGDPGAA

-116 LFTAS
+116 LFSAA
-121 MLGLIYADNILQLFI
+121 MLGLVYADNLLQLFI

-178 AIIVLYNNLAS
+178 AIIILYNNLVN
-189 LNLTL
+189 LNITL

-199 LLQFPVIYANL
+199 LLQFPVIYAHIGQ
-210 ALIPPDQLTLI
+210 IPPDQLTLI
-221 ALGFLGGAVGKSGQ
+221 ALGLLGGAVGKSGQ

-255 IHAATMVTAGVY
+255 IHAATMVTAGVF

-328 GAAVGAFSVGVSI
+328 GAAVGAFAVGVSM

-366 TNDMREM
+366 TNDLREM
-373 GGVGKYMKWTM
+373 GGVGRYMKWTM

-396 FPLFTGFFSKD
+396 FPYFTGFYSKD
-407 EIIVIAY
+407 EIIMIAY

-428 VLAAVLTAIYT
+428 ILAATLTAIYT

-473 FALAFGFV
+473 FAFAFGM
-481 AQEGFYNYVGD
+481 ASQHSFYDYLD
-492 NFGQYEEKFG
+492 SNFDHYEVDFG
-502 VDVNFAELALIG
+502 ELGIIG
-514 GHEVL
+514 GHALVE
-519 GEHGAPAEGEHP
+519 EHGAAAQAGEHT
-531 SAEAEEGH
+531 AE
-539 GAAGE
+539 AGE
-544 GEAGGEEAEGEPWY
+544 GHA
-558 IQILPIFIA
+558 LPIHIRLLPYIVA
-567 IGGILIAALF
+567 LGGILIAALF
-577 YWDRA
+577 YWDRI
-582 KKFDP
+582 KRFEPD
-587 SQVTGDKDPIRKM
+587 QVTGDNDPIRKM

-612 GWISEGIVYGTALIC
+612 GWISEGIVYGTAILANI
-627 NTIDIKVVDGW
+627 IDIKIVDGW

-663 YVTALMLGIV
+663 YVAALMLGIV

>member
-1 MYSDLAYLI
+1 MYADYAYLI
-10 VGLPVLAFV
+10 VALPVLAFL
-19 LCLFIGSRL
+19 LCLFVGSKL

-40 LGGLIISLGIFQEI
+40 FAGLILSLGIFSEI
-54 YPRGIIHQSMRWFG
+54 YPDKIIHQSMPWFAN
-68 DFNVGILI
+68 FNVGILI

-86 VTFVVMLIHTYA
+86 VTFVVTLIHTYA
-98 NGYMNGDPGAN
+98 NGYMNGDPGSS

-116 LFTAS
+116 LFTAA
-121 MLGLIYADNILQLFI
+121 MLGLIYADNLLQLFI

-164 AFLTTRVGDVMFLA
+164 AFLTTRVGDVLFMA
-178 AIIVLYNNLAS
+178 AIILLYNNLAS
-189 LNLTL
+189 LNIALK
-194 NPGEY
+194 PGEY
-199 LLQFPVIYANL
+199 LLQFPVIYAHITQI
-210 ALIPPDQLTLI
+210 APDQLTLI
-221 ALGFLGGAVGKSGQ
+221 ALGLLGGAVGKSGQ

-278 APHGLTAVAAVG
+278 APYGLTAVAAVG

-318 LGFMMAGLGV
+318 LGFMMAGLGT
-328 GAAVGAFSVGVSI
+328 GAAVGSLAVGVAM

-349 FKALLFLCA
+349 FKALLFLGA

-366 TNDMREM
+366 TNDMREL

-414 EYGVAINF
+414 EYGVMINF

-444 SVFTGKERSNY
+444 SVFTGKARSDY
-455 GKHESPWV
+455 GKHESP
-463 MLGPL
+463 MIMIIPL
-468 VILAV
+468 AILAI
-473 FALAFGFV
+473 FAFGFGLA
-481 AQEGFYNYVGD
+481 AQGGFYSYLD
-492 NFGQYEEKFG
+492 TNFEHY
-502 VDVNFAELALIG
+502 DVNFNELAAIG
-514 GHEVL
+514 GH
-519 GEHGAPAEGEHP
+519 AT
-531 SAEAEEGH
+531 EETIL
-539 GAAGE
+539 AGE
-544 GEAGGEEAEGEPWY
+544 PATEPYVAEPKEGDKPESSTEPTEPWY
-558 IQILPIFIA
+558 IQILPIIVA
-567 IGGILIAALF
+567 LGGILTASLF
-577 YWDRA
+577 YWDKV

-587 SQVTGDKDPIRKM
+587 SQVTGDKDPLRKL

-612 GWISEGIVYGTALIC
+612 AWFSETIVYGTALIC
-627 NTIDIKVVDGW
+627 NTIDIKLVDGW
-638 LNWLSAWVMGFAG
+638 LNWLSAWVMGFAQ
-651 HVRKVQTGVVQN
+651 HVRKVQSGVVQN
-663 YVTALMLGIV
+663 YVTALVLGVV
-673 VLVIAIAAI
+673 VLVVVIA
-682 RLAMEVGLI
+682 LAKEVGLI

>member
-1 MYSDLAYLI
+1 MYADYAYMI
-10 VGLPVLAFV
+10 VALPVLAFL
-19 LCLFIGSRL
+19 LCLFVGGRL

-40 LGGLIISLGIFQEI
+40 FAGLVLSLGIFTEI
-54 YPRGIIHQSMRWFG
+54 YPDKIIHQSMPWFAN
-68 DFNVGILI
+68 FNVGILI

-86 VTFVVMLIHTYA
+86 VTFVVTLIHTYA
-98 NGYMNGDPGAN
+98 NGYMNGDPGAS

-121 MLGLIYADNILQLFI
+121 MLGLIYADNLLQLFI

-178 AIIVLYNNLAS
+178 AIILLYNNLAS
-189 LNLTL
+189 LNIALK
-194 NPGEY
+194 PGEY
-199 LLQFPVIYANL
+199 LLQFPVIYAHITQI
-210 ALIPPDQLTLI
+210 APDQLTLI
-221 ALGFLGGAVGKSGQ
+221 ALGLLGGAVGKSGQ

-290 AFTALFAATMGLTAF
+290 AFTALFAATMGLTSF

-328 GAAVGAFSVGVSI
+328 GAAVGAFAVGVSI

-366 TNDMREM
+366 TNDLREM

-414 EYGVAINF
+414 EYGVMINF

-444 SVFTGKERSNY
+444 SVFTGKARSDY
-455 GKHESPWV
+455 AKHESPWV

-473 FALAFGFV
+473 FALGFGWV
-481 AQEGFYNYVGD
+481 AQDDFYDYLGS
-492 NFGQYEEKFG
+492 NFEHYD
-502 VDVNFAELALIG
+502 VDMVELGIIG
-514 GHEVL
+514 GHAALE
-519 GEHGAPAEGEHP
+519 GEHGATAAEGEQSATAAEGEH
-531 SAEAEEGH
+531 
-539 GAAGE
+539 GAASE
-544 GEAGGEEAEGEPWY
+544 GEASGEEAHGEPWY
-558 IQILPIFIA
+558 IQILPIIVA
-567 IGGILIAALF
+567 LGGILTAGLF
-577 YWDRA
+577 YWDRI
-582 KKFDP
+582 KRFDP
-587 SQVTGDKDPIRKM
+587 SQVTGDKDPIRKL

-605 YQHEIMT
+605 YQHEILT
-612 GWISEGIVYGTALIC
+612 AWFSETIVYGTALIC
-627 NTIDIKVVDGW
+627 NVIDIKLVDGW
-638 LNWLSAWVMGFAG
+638 LNWLSAWVMGFAQ
-651 HVRKVQTGVVQN
+651 HVRKVQTGVIQN
-663 YVTALMLGIV
+663 YVMALVLGIV
-673 VLVIAIAAI
+673 VLVVVIA
-682 RLAMEVGLI
+682 LAMGVGLI